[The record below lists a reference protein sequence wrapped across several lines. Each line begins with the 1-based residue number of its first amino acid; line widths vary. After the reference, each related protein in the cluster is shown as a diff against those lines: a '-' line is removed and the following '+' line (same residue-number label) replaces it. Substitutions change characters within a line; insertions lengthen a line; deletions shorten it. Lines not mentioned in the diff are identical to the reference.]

1 MGDLI
6 EVATFTL
13 PINRSGSAQAFRKL
27 RERARPAI
35 VRALNR
41 SIASAKTAMVR
52 EVSKDLGLKSS
63 DVRDRIWTSEATTNR
78 LQASLFASPKRIPLV
93 DFKARGP
100 EPSRGKGRG
109 VTAKLPGGAGRYPH
123 AFIATMKSG
132 YPGVF
137 QRPGKGRLPIVELHG
152 PSIARS
158 FTKHVRIGIAR
169 GAEQLVKNLRSEFR
183 FAMSRAA

>member
-1 MGDLI
+1 M
-6 EVATFTL
+6 ATFSL
-13 PINRSGSAQAFRKL
+13 PINHSGAKDGFRKL

-52 EVSKDLGLKSS
+52 EVAKDLGLKAS
-63 DVRDRIWTSEATTNR
+63 DVRDRIWTNEATLTR
-78 LQASLFASPKRIPLV
+78 LQATLLASPQRIPLI

-109 VTAKLPGGAGRYPH
+109 VTAKLPGGAGRYPN
-123 AFIATMKSG
+123 AFIATMRSG
-132 YPGVF
+132 HRGVF
-137 QRPGKGRLPIVELHG
+137 QRTGSRRTPITELHG

-158 FTKHVRIGIAR
+158 FTKNVRIGIAR
-169 GAEQLVKNLRSEFR
+169 GAEQLVKNLRSEFK